1 MKKAD
6 TTSGKAAGTGCR
18 KAFDPKA
25 KTAKEAI
32 AQVAMANVVLANE
45 GIFDYLGHV
54 SARNPEEENT
64 FFISRSCAPE
74 MVRKKDILE
83 VDLEG
88 KVLPGSALT
97 PYREQ
102 VIHGAIY
109 RARPDVHAV
118 LHAHPLQI
126 IIFSVLDIP
135 VRPIAHFACRFYED
149 IPVYDEYDFT
159 SPGATGMLVTTKKE
173 ADRLATRLGQGKAM
187 LMRGHGFNVV
197 APNIPELVQRAITLR
212 DNVLIQL
219 AAHQLGTPKYL
230 TAEEARHSSNAFIGV
245 GVERGWNY
253 WVARAKKAYPDLK

>member
-1 MKKAD
+1 
-6 TTSGKAAGTGCR
+6 
-18 KAFDPKA
+18 
-25 KTAKEAI
+25 
-32 AQVAMANVVLANE
+32 MANVVLANE

-54 SARNPEEENT
+54 SVRNPEDGET

-88 KVLPGSALT
+88 NTLTRTALS

-102 VIHGAIY
+102 IIHGAIY

-135 VRPIAHFACRFYED
+135 IRPIAHFACRFYED
-149 IPVYDEYDFT
+149 IPVYDEY
-159 SPGATGMLVTTKKE
+159 
-173 ADRLATRLGQGKAM
+173 
-187 LMRGHGFNVV
+187 
-197 APNIPELVQRAITLR
+197 
-212 DNVLIQL
+212 
-219 AAHQLGTPKYL
+219 
-230 TAEEARHSSNAFIGV
+230 EEAKKSSDVFIGV

-253 WVARAKKAYPDLK
+253 WVARAKKAYPDLSL